1 MIDGKLASLIPGRNA
16 PPADAVPAED
26 LHDSGAGAASASTE
40 TPVLSETQDGTAAVP
55 DAPPAAAPAK
65 PKKRS
70 LSLPKFSLPSWKPD
84 GNGSASS
91 LSLPG
96 PLAALFEKIRA
107 RFAPPDEEIDT
118 LFFDVGALSEPS
130 MEGALS
136 EVDLVYEVDPP
147 FQYVHIRYDTD
158 ERALFYH
165 VIEPELSDD
174 EKVAFLTIEKAFE
187 KMICTNVELIAF
199 DRRIEF
205 LRERYDATVRLLSLK
220 LSETQKE
227 RIFFHL
233 KRDYVGYGRID
244 TLMKDR
250 FIEDVSCNG
259 SNIDLYVQHRV
270 YGPIQTSIRFEDVEL
285 NNFVLRLAQASGR
298 HISLLQPIRDVTLP
312 DGSRGNLTLGGE
324 VTKRGS
330 TFTIRKFRSNPISAI
345 ELMDYGTVN
354 AEILAYLWIL
364 MEYKRSILVSGGT
377 ASGKTTFLNILC
389 SFIPTDYKIVSIE
402 DTAELNL
409 MHPNWLQSITRTG
422 FGATAGGGGSP
433 SGIAEGGKAP
443 GDIALYDLLI
453 AALRQR
459 PEYILV
465 GEVRGAEAFTL
476 FQAIAVGHAAM
487 GTIHAGT
494 MDELLSRIESNPMNV
509 PRSLFCNLDA
519 IVFPMQIRRGERSI
533 RRIANIVEILEIDH
547 ESGDLITNTAC
558 RWRPEDDVFKFSG
571 RSYLSDKIRET
582 FGVSKEF
589 LAQEQADRTELL
601 IWMQKHRI
609 RDYHEV
615 LRMIRA
621 YARDKDRTMAQIRE
635 DAAADLQAA
644 D

>member
-1 MIDGKLASLIPGRNA
+1 VEVQTLIGGRLSSLLSGRKN
-16 PPADAVPAED
+16 PPEGED
-26 LHDSGAGAASASTE
+26 LHEGGDAH
-40 TPVLSETQDGTAAVP
+40 LSPLPEPGAVP
-55 DAPPAAAPAK
+55 DTPMGDAAILE

-70 LSLPKFSLPSWKPD
+70 LSLP
-84 GNGSASS
+84 A
-91 LSLPG
+91 LSLPFKFG
-96 PLAALFEKIRA
+96 DVGKNLPAPLASLFANLSA
-107 RFAPPDEEIDT
+107 RLAPPDDEIGT
-118 LFFDVGALSEPS
+118 ILFEFGEVSEPS
-130 MEGALS
+130 MEGSLD

-147 FQYVHIRYDTD
+147 FQYVRIRYDAD

-165 VIEPELSDD
+165 VLEPELSDD
-174 EKVAFLTIEKAFE
+174 EKVALTTVEKAFE
-187 KMICTNVELIAF
+187 KMICTNVELIAP
-199 DRRIEF
+199 DQRGAF
-205 LRERYDATVRLLSLK
+205 LRDRYDAIVRLLSLR

-233 KRDYVGYGRID
+233 RKDYIGYSHID

-250 FIEDVSCNG
+250 FIEDISCNG
-259 SNIDLYVQHRV
+259 SNMNLYVQHRV

-312 DGSRGNLTLGGE
+312 DGSRGNITLGGE
-324 VTKRGS
+324 VTKKGS

-345 ELMDYGTVN
+345 ELMDYGTVS
-354 AEILAYLWIL
+354 ADIMAYLWIL
-364 MEYKRSILVSGGT
+364 MEYKRSILISGGT

-409 MHPNWLQSITRTG
+409 MHPNWLQSITRSG
-422 FGATAGGGGSP
+422 FGAATGGASP
-433 SGIAEGGKAP
+433 SGIGGGGGGGKAP
-443 GDIALYDLLI
+443 GDIALYDLLVS
-453 AALRQR
+453 ALRQR

-465 GEVRGAEAFTL
+465 GEVRGQEAFTL

-494 MDELLSRIESNPMNV
+494 MDELLGRIESYPMNV

-519 IVFPMQIRRGERSI
+519 VVFPMQLRKGERNI
-533 RRIANIVEILEIDH
+533 RRITNIVEILETDR
-547 ESGDLITNTAC
+547 ESGDLITNTTY
-558 RWRPEDDVFKFSG
+558 RWKAEEDTFRFSG
-571 RSYLSDKIRET
+571 RSYLYEKIRET

-589 LAQEQADRTELL
+589 LAQEQADRAELL
-601 IWMQKHRI
+601 AWLQKNRI
-609 RDYHEV
+609 REYREV

-621 YARDKDRTMAQIRE
+621 YARDKEETMARVRGG
-635 DAAADLQAA
+635 AAADIPEAG
-644 D
+644 